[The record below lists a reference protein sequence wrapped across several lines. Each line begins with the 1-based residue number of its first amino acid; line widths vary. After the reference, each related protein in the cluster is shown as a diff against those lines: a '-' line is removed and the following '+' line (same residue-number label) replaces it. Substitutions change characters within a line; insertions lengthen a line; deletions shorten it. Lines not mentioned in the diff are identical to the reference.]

1 MSNEELSASGC
12 GSPPRTSALATAP
25 TSASFPAAAPLSA
38 ATRARLRLLLPC
50 AVCGD
55 DDVARGRHYRVWSCD
70 RCRSFF
76 RRYTIH
82 KFAVTCLTGRDDCSL
97 KGLPSWT
104 RCPKC
109 LVAACTAAGFQGDL
123 IKSRSNH
130 KLSAVN
136 YSSAT
141 GLVVSPIQLAA
152 QSQKKFV
159 RRLLVK
165 RLCRVREK
173 WIVCAM
179 PRLSPMLPV
188 SKVSETREM
197 PRLSSELLPLKTRV
211 ACTQTWSIP
220 ACVHPNPVSTRGAQ
234 GKPVV
239 LELK

>member
-1 MSNEELSASGC
+1 MSASGC

-25 TSASFPAAAPLSA
+25 ASASFPAAAPLSA

-55 DDVARGRHYRVWSCD
+55 GDVARGRHYRVWSCD

-109 LVAACTAAGFQGDL
+109 LLAACTVAGFQGGW
-123 IKSRSNH
+123 IKSRSDH
-130 KLSAVN
+130 KLAAAA
-136 YSSAT
+136 YSSAAE
-141 GLVVSPIQLAA
+141 LVVSPMQSAA
-152 QSQKKFV
+152 QSQKTFV
-159 RRLLVK
+159 RRPLVK

-173 WIVCAM
+173 WTVCAM
-179 PRLSPMLPV
+179 PRLSPKLPV
-188 SKVSETREM
+188 LEITEPRTM
-197 PRLSSELLPLKTRV
+197 PRLSPVKMRV
-211 ACTQTWSIP
+211 ACTQTWSVP
-220 ACVHPNPVSTRGAQ
+220 ACVHSNPVSTRGAQ